1 MTETKAP
8 KAAKVEYRGRVK
20 YTQDAAEKYQ
30 IRKETKNRAELRLV
44 ERAFALIPKDARVLD
59 VPCGGGR
66 VTVHLAKRGYRMSS
80 ADLSEAMLKIA
91 REAVAEAGLSCDVQR
106 QDIEKFSYPDRAFDA
121 IISFRLFHHFPNPE
135 IRQRAV
141 RELCRVAGK
150 WVALSYFSPASITS
164 VKRKLRAAVGGRKSE
179 KHPTPLSEVVGYF
192 EKCGFRLVKDFAQLP
207 LVHTL
212 HLAVFE
218 RANR

>member
-8 KAAKVEYRGRVK
+8 KAATAAYRGRTK
-20 YTQDAAEKYQ
+20 YTPEAAEKYQ
-30 IRKETKNRAELRLV
+30 IRKDTKNQAELRLV
-44 ERAFALIPKDARVLD
+44 DKGFALIPKPARVLD

-66 VTVHLAKRGYRMSS
+66 VTVHLSKRGYQVS
-80 ADLSEAMLKIA
+80 AGDLSESMLKIA
-91 REAVAEAGLSCDVQR
+91 KEAVAKAGLACDVTH
-106 QDIEKFSYPDRAFDA
+106 QDVEKLGFPDRAFDA
-121 IISFRLFHHFPNPE
+121 VISFRLFHHFPNPE

-141 RELCRVAGK
+141 NELCRVADK
-150 WVALSYFSPASITS
+150 WVALSYFSPASVTS
-164 VKRKLRAAVGGRKSE
+164 IKRKIRAAMGGRKSE
-179 KHPTPLSEVVGYF
+179 KHPTPLSEVAGYF

-218 RANR
+218 RTGR